1 MVAAVDFGPRE
12 RTRRRGDARSHSG
25 TGRRPP
31 ARSPRYRARI
41 GAGEHW
47 QTALQSGS
55 LKDRP
60 GSHTMDAMYLADV
73 EAFRG
78 AGPRA
83 EAIERLRVAGQ
94 PIPQIMHLF
103 AYKPDRTDHL
113 AAFTQGVMRG
123 PSPLSPGQREL
134 IAALTSKLNQ
144 CLF

>member
-1 MVAAVDFGPRE
+1 
-12 RTRRRGDARSHSG
+12 
-25 TGRRPP
+25 
-31 ARSPRYRARI
+31 
-41 GAGEHW
+41 
-47 QTALQSGS
+47 
-55 LKDRP
+55 
-60 GSHTMDAMYLADV
+60 MDPMHLADV

-78 AGPRA
+78 IGPRA
-83 EAIERLRVAGQ
+83 EAIERMRAAGQ

-103 AYKPDRTDHL
+103 AFKPDRTDHL